1 MSLNNKTAENGTFRK
16 RQGFTMASNAAIR
29 DPKLSLKAKG
39 LYTLIM
45 SYITLLTLTLTKAF
59 LMAHCLEKERAFNS
73 AWNELKNRG
82 YLKVHFTPSGEN
94 NRWCAEYELLDVAD
108 PADGIHT
115 YYYNLAG
122 EVTATNLTRK
132 AQRDNIEP
140 PPEQQADSRT
150 PQNVGDAPRTLH
162 YRTNGNRMYGERTNG
177 NGGNNIILPYNTKN
191 NTQDNHSFIQHESEG
206 MSEEEIQDK
215 VMEDLTIQ
223 QAIPY
228 WYASDPKMME
238 CAIHYLTEWE
248 FRCKH
253 PFLTPDS
260 FMDERRM
267 NAFQFCVKCLIE
279 MACARQ
285 PANYRG
291 ALISYANVIDA
302 INRNS
307 DHCAEGGLFEF
318 LEQAMDDFMNACERT
333 KITDIGNYT
342 KSLIWSCFSTYKARQ
357 DAVYC
362 S

>member
-1 MSLNNKTAENGTFRK
+1 M
-16 RQGFTMASNAAIR
+16 
-29 DPKLSLKAKG
+29 
-39 LYTLIM
+39 
-45 SYITLLTLTLTKAF
+45 
-59 LMAHCLEKERAFNS
+59 
-73 AWNELKNRG
+73 
-82 YLKVHFTPSGEN
+82 
-94 NRWCAEYELLDVAD
+94 
-108 PADGIHT
+108 
-115 YYYNLAG
+115 
-122 EVTATNLTRK
+122 
-132 AQRDNIEP
+132 
-140 PPEQQADSRT
+140 
-150 PQNVGDAPRTLH
+150 
-162 YRTNGNRMYGERTNG
+162 
-177 NGGNNIILPYNTKN
+177 NTKN

-307 DHCAEGGLFEF
+307 DHCTEGGLSEF
-318 LEQAMDDFMNACERT
+318 LEQTMDDFLNACENT
-333 KITDIGNYT
+333 EITDIRKYT
-342 KSLIWSCFSTYKARQ
+342 KSLIWSSFSTYKVKL
-357 DAVYC
+357 DAAC
-362 S
+362 LS